1 VFDMKK
7 TDGIKVLATA
17 LALLVT
23 GAAQIA
29 KADDTEIY
37 RVDEEQIGLESVR
50 PKVLIVF
57 DDSGSMRTMVTAQP
71 PEYDPGEDYD
81 AGIPDGRIYWSTNG
95 EPPAANSGQWFLA
108 DNNRCGQ
115 SFDALDDEGV
125 YVGEF
130 QRWAANPRDWRRLQN
145 RNSTRNSPHIECRED
160 GREGNDDN
168 GSVGDGYAD
177 RNVPTNAAVAANTP
191 SNGNFFWRNSRVVTL
206 FTSHRMNYE
215 YDPDRAGGSAPH

>member
-57 DDSGSMRTMVTAQP
+57 DDSGSMRTTVTAQP
-71 PEYDPGEDYD
+71 PEYDTY
-81 AGIPDGRIYWSTNG
+81 RRLRRRNTYWSDLLVHQW
-95 EPPAANSGQWFLA
+95 PAA
-108 DNNRCGQ
+108 
-115 SFDALDDEGV
+115 
-125 YVGEF
+125 
-130 QRWAANPRDWRRLQN
+130 
-145 RNSTRNSPHIECRED
+145 I
-160 GREGNDDN
+160 GR
-168 GSVGDGYAD
+168 
-177 RNVPTNAAVAANTP
+177 
-191 SNGNFFWRNSRVVTL
+191 
-206 FTSHRMNYE
+206 
-215 YDPDRAGGSAPH
+215 